1 MTDIV
6 KIRKGHPERINP
18 EGIAYVFN
26 DYEKWPC
33 WYHLDI
39 LAHTNSWRNS
49 ENIAMLA
56 DSFNKLLKD
65 TGLDYSPAYC
75 VDIGHLV
82 GCCGA
87 YKEGMKLGIETGGEY
102 YVFLDLAEYMCR
114 CGLYSLV
121 PPLKK
126 EVDIIYDS
134 IDEQGICRA
143 NYVEKALKGMGCY
156 GGGQLEADWRSKTR
170 KLCDVTYRG
179 LLILYH
185 SGLLTH

>member
-1 MTDIV
+1 
-6 KIRKGHPERINP
+6 
-18 EGIAYVFN
+18 
-26 DYEKWPC
+26 
-33 WYHLDI
+33 
-39 LAHTNSWRNS
+39 
-49 ENIAMLA
+49 
-56 DSFNKLLKD
+56 
-65 TGLDYSPAYC
+65 
-75 VDIGHLV
+75 
-82 GCCGA
+82 
-87 YKEGMKLGIETGGEY
+87 
-102 YVFLDLAEYMCR
+102 
-114 CGLYSLV
+114 YSLV

-156 GGGQLEADWRSKTR
+156 GGGQLEVDWRSRTR

>member
-1 MTDIV
+1 
-6 KIRKGHPERINP
+6 
-18 EGIAYVFN
+18 
-26 DYEKWPC
+26 
-33 WYHLDI
+33 
-39 LAHTNSWRNS
+39 
-49 ENIAMLA
+49 MLA
-56 DSFNKLLKD
+56 DSFNKLMKD
-65 TGLDYSPAYC
+65 TGLNYSPAYC
-75 VDIGHLV
+75 IDIGHLV

-102 YVFLDLAEYMCR
+102 YVFLDLIEYMCW

-143 NYVEKALKGMGCY
+143 NYVEKSLKGMGCY
-156 GGGQLEADWRSKTR
+156 GGGQLETDWRSRTR